1 MRAPMVWS
9 VRAAARA
16 TVVLLLGVV
25 AGSRLVGAW
34 FWWRQYLAWRNQ
46 DPSGADAS
54 LTFAEFDVAVAVLSI
69 AGAWLVWWT
78 FRPRGSGPPP
88 GTMS

>member
-1 MRAPMVWS
+1 MVWS

-16 TVVLLLGVV
+16 GIVLLLGVV

-34 FWWRQYLAWRNQ
+34 FWWRQYLEWRGQ
-46 DPSGADAS
+46 DPSEADAS
-54 LTFAEFDVAVAVLSI
+54 LTFAEFDVMVALISV
-69 AGAWLVWWT
+69 AGAWLAWWL
-78 FRPRGSGPPP
+78 FRPRGGGPPA